1 MFRFFVIILALLI
14 ILALIGYALSLLF
27 KLHKQKKF
35 IQTAKKERFL
45 NIKNSIDII
54 ARSMLADQCN
64 LSEGVRR
71 LKPLLDVLG
80 QPKLQNFTS
89 MWALFKVVEEM
100 PILEERKNL
109 ARNQRMKLDL
119 ERENTEIKY
128 QDNIKQE
135 LRKLLIEME
144 KF

>member
-1 MFRFFVIILALLI
+1 MFKFFIIILALLI
-14 ILALIGYALSLLF
+14 IITLSGYALSLLF

-35 IQTAKKERFL
+35 IQKAKKERYL

-54 ARSMLADQCN
+54 ARSMLNEQCN

-80 QPKLQNFTS
+80 QPNLNTYS
-89 MWALFKVVEEM
+89 AMWALFKIVEEM
-100 PILEERKNL
+100 PILEERQKL
-109 ARNQRMKLDL
+109 MRNQRMKLDL
-119 ERENTEIKY
+119 EREVAEEKYKEEIKS
-128 QDNIKQE
+128 E
-135 LRKLLIEME
+135 LRQLLIDME

>member
-119 ERENTEIKY
+119 ERENAEIKY

>member
-14 ILALIGYALSLLF
+14 ILALGGYALSLLF
-27 KLHKQKKF
+27 KLHKQNKF
-35 IQTAKKERFL
+35 IQNAKKERYL

-80 QPKLQNFTS
+80 QPKLSKFNA
-89 MWALFKVVEEM
+89 MWALFKVVEDM
-100 PILEERKNL
+100 PILEERQKL

-119 ERENTEIKY
+119 EREDAEMKY
-128 QDNIKQE
+128 QDEIKQE
-135 LRKLLIEME
+135 LRNLLIEM
-144 KF
+144 KTF

>member
-1 MFRFFVIILALLI
+1 MFKFFIIILALLI
-14 ILALIGYALSLLF
+14 ILALSGYALSLLF

-35 IQTAKKERFL
+35 IQDAKKERFL

-54 ARSMLADQCN
+54 ARSMLAEQCN

-80 QPKLQNFTS
+80 QPKLNRYS
-89 MWALFKVVEEM
+89 AMWTLFKVVEEM
-100 PILEERKNL
+100 PILEERQQL

-119 ERENTEIKY
+119 KRESAEEKYKEEIKSEIR
-128 QDNIKQE
+128 Q
-135 LRKLLIEME
+135 LLIDME